1 MVRRSAR
8 SPSTGLTRASSPAG
22 RSISC
27 TTFADQAVIAIENVR
42 LFDEVQQRNRELSE
56 ALEQQT
62 ATSTILRAIAASP
75 TDVQPVLDAVA
86 ESAAKLC
93 DAYDAAILLKDGES
107 LAWKS
112 HHGPIPIDFAKWP
125 IGRDWVTGRAF
136 VDRKPVHVDDLTA
149 AADEF
154 PAGQAMAKRLG
165 HRTIL
170 AMPLLREEEAIGALV
185 IRRLE
190 VRPFTQKQIELLTI
204 FADQA
209 VIAIENVRLFNEVE
223 ARTEDLGEALR
234 QQTATA
240 DVLKVIS
247 RSAFDLRFSVA
258 DPGRFGGSNCARGF
272 MGGIFL
278 PEGEAY
284 LPRPR
289 NVGHCRKNWLRYERQ
304 NPLVPE
310 RGTINWPGASLTTLR
325 GSYSRCARG
334 CRNTLSVKDE
344 NSAATGRCS
353 ACRFS
358 ATIRLIGVFSVARLE
373 PGPFY
378 HPRNRARPDLRRP
391 GGDRHRAMCGC
402 STRCRTRSR
411 ELSEAL
417 DTDRDRGHP
426 ARHCRFAYQHPACP

>member
-1 MVRRSAR
+1 MANRARLGGRPGLRR
-8 SPSTGLTRASSPAG
+8 PQASSCTRYHARCRRISGKPCDCG
-22 RSISC
+22 REGQRAILGVPLLREDEAIGVLGIRRLEARPFSPKQIDLL

-112 HHGPIPIDFAKWP
+112 HHGPIPIDFANWP

-136 VDRKPVHVDDLTA
+136 VDRKPVHVDDLAA

-247 RSAFDLRFSVA
+247 RSVFDLDSVLQTLA
-258 DPGRFGGSNCARGF
+258 GSAVELCRGF
-272 MGGIFL
+272 RAASSFRMAK
-278 PEGEAY
+278 PTAS
-284 LPRPR
+284 PRKLA
-289 NVGHCRKNWLRYERQ
+289 CRKNWLNMSARTRLCRSGERQ
-304 NPLVPE
+304 LA
-310 RGTINWPGASLTTLR
+310 GWG
-325 GSYSRCARG
+325 
-334 CRNTLSVKDE
+334 
-344 NSAATGRCS
+344 
-353 ACRFS
+353 
-358 ATIRLIGVFSVARLE
+358 
-373 PGPFY
+373 
-378 HPRNRARPDLRRP
+378 
-391 GGDRHRAMCGC
+391 
-402 STRCRTRSR
+402 
-411 ELSEAL
+411 
-417 DTDRDRGHP
+417 
-426 ARHCRFAYQHPACP
+426 